1 MLKKLA
7 SAAGIVLL
15 ASSFALADQPPAPAA
30 PQTTTP
36 QTTTPAPQGRAK
48 THHRGRKHRGHHKHH
63 KPAPKQQ

>member
-15 ASSFALADQPPAPAA
+15 AGSFALADQPPAPPA

-36 QTTTPAPQGRAK
+36 QTTTPAPQGRTK
-48 THHRGRKHRGHHKHH
+48 TRHHGKHRGHHKHH
-63 KPAPKQQ
+63 KRTQKPQ